1 MRFRQTVTNEKVQRK
16 HLENCVYMQTNPILN
31 FFSLKNAGFAN
42 PRRLVLQPA
51 DSRARKNQKWGE
63 KIAELK
69 SRKIIRNVSFRLSR
83 GRTIFPRVSLHPLQN
98 FKIQISKCSL

>member
-51 DSRARKNQKWGE
+51 DSRARKNQKWARE
-63 KIAELK
+63 NCRIKVAK
-69 SRKIIRNVSFRLSR
+69 NNPQCF
-83 GRTIFPRVSLHPLQN
+83 FPT
-98 FKIQISKCSL
+98 